1 MLISHSGLIG
11 AQTRDGNKF
20 MDRGKEELSRSK
32 SLCKGT
38 RGSSPAA
45 QLIDVLTQD
54 FIRNSECMECMD
66 ILTLS
71 SGASGTNTQYSY
83 LKLGCKIPSMR
94 DGYFE

>member
-1 MLISHSGLIG
+1 MEINSWIEEKRSFL
-11 AQTRDGNKF
+11 AVKVYA
-20 MDRGKEELSRSK
+20 KEQVNLAP
-32 SLCKGT
+32 T